1 MMKRWRDWLRAFRP
15 TRPNMTPNEATEEA
29 LRVFPRCC

>member
-1 MMKRWRDWLRAFRP
+1 MKNWLKHLFRP
-15 TRPNMTPNEATEEA
+15 RKPARTLTTEDATAEA